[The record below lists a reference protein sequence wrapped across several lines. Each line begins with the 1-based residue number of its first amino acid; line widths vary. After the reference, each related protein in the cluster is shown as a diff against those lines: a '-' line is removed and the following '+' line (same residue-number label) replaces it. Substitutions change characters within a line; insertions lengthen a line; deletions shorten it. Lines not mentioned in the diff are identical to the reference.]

1 MSGSRFAGRVAF
13 VTGGAS
19 GIGAATVARFRSEG
33 AEVVVADL
41 DVSNLPTGVMG
52 VETDVRNEG
61 AVEAAVA
68 ATVEHHDRLDIA
80 VNSAGVGGFAPLMH
94 LDEADWDRIVDVCLK
109 GVFLSLKHEA
119 KAMADGGG
127 VIVNIASI
135 NAQQPAVGVGAYCA
149 AKAGVEM
156 LTKVAAKELGPKQ
169 IRVVGVSP
177 GIVDTP
183 LTAHTQDPKTR
194 AAYVDNIPLGRI
206 GNPDD
211 VASAVLF
218 LASDDAGWISGD
230 TMLVDGASATERYP
244 DLRRLGGRD
253 G

>member
-1 MSGSRFAGRVAF
+1 MTSDRFGGRVAF

-19 GIGAATVARFRSEG
+19 GLGAATAARFRAEG

-41 DVSNLPTGVMG
+41 DVSDLPAGVTGI
-52 VETDVRNEG
+52 ETDVRDEQ

-68 ATVEHHDRLDIA
+68 ATLERHDHLDIA
-80 VNSAGVGGFAPLMH
+80 VNSAGVGGFSPLMH
-94 LDEADWDRIVDVCLK
+94 LEESDWDRVVDVCLK

-119 KAMADGGG
+119 RAMAGTGG

-206 GNPDD
+206 GQPHD
-211 VASAVLF
+211 VAAAVLF
-218 LASDDAGWISGD
+218 LASDDASWISGD

-244 DLRRLGGRD
+244 DLRRLGGRE